1 MLRVSDSILLVGLP
15 GTGKQRFQR
24 ALSQACP
31 QLTVERFALESSD
44 DCKKGLLDTAQVW
57 CLIDI
62 RSPLQSQTAEH
73 YLEAVLAQS
82 TAVIL
87 TFVAEAEL
95 SMQMH
100 WQQWLKE
107 HELKGLPRK
116 RWQGLTVD
124 EALDWRSLSSPVNLT
139 SLRSVCQSEVSLQSH
154 LMTFGALFESKRF
167 HLEHL
172 LMVLDAARTNLAMD
186 LWRVKGCVLTYDYE
200 HPVAIEMTPS
210 RCDVFAADS
219 ESDQAFLELLGPQ
232 FDQAWLD
239 QAIVACQL

>member
-1 MLRVSDSILLVGLP
+1 MSESIILVGLP
-15 GTGKQRFQR
+15 GAGKQRFQN
-24 ALSQACP
+24 ALSQAFP
-31 QLTVERFALESSD
+31 QIDVERVALEKSAD
-44 DCKKGLLDTAQVW
+44 LIKQKMPDTAQIW

-62 RSPLQSQTAEH
+62 RSPLQSKAAER
-73 YLEAVLAQS
+73 YLERLLVSS
-82 TAVIL
+82 TAVVL

-100 WQQWLKE
+100 WQQWLKQ

-116 RWQGLTVD
+116 RWQGLDVD
-124 EALDWRSLSSPVNLT
+124 GAVDWQSLSMPVDLT
-139 SLRSVCQSEVSLQSH
+139 SLVSFFQREAALQSH
-154 LMTFGALFESKRF
+154 SMTFGALFESKRF

-186 LWRVKGCVLTYDYE
+186 LWRVKGCVLTYDYD
-200 HPVAIEMTPS
+200 HPVAIEMTS
-210 RCDVFAADS
+210 NRCDVFAAGS
-219 ESDQAFLELLGPQ
+219 ESDRAFLELLGSK